1 MPRFFQIS
9 GMVLLAA
16 AAGICNQKRPA
27 KAPPPKNEAP
37 ARPTPKNAGG
47 APGAAP
53 KVGPRLTPPGS
64 PAARLYQATPEERE
78 RAIEKLPPAAQER
91 VRNQLKYFDSLPKGQ
106 QEIMLRRTER
116 LDALPPEKRRAFQQ
130 QMQNLQR
137 LPIDRRQAVAGALRR
152 LQVMPEEQR
161 IQVLNSEQF
170 KSRFSAEEQKMIAD
184 LSEVMLPP
192 M

>member
-16 AAGICNQKRPA
+16 AAGICAQKRPA

-37 ARPTPKNAGG
+37 ARPAPRNGG
-47 APGAAP
+47 GAP

-64 PAARLYQATPEERE
+64 PAARLFQATPEERE
-78 RAIEKLPPAAQER
+78 RAIEKLPQAQQER
-91 VRNQLKYFDSLPKGQ
+91 VRNLLKYFDSLPKDQ
-106 QEIMLRRTER
+106 QAIMIRRTER
-116 LDALPPEKRRAFQQ
+116 LNALSPEKRRAFQQ
-130 QMQNLQR
+130 QMQNMNS
-137 LPIDRRQAVAGALRR
+137 LPPDRQQAVRGALRR

-161 IQVLNSEQF
+161 IKVLNSEQF
-170 KSRFSAEEQKMIAD
+170 KSRFSPDEQRMIAD
-184 LSEVMLPP
+184 LSEVMVPP